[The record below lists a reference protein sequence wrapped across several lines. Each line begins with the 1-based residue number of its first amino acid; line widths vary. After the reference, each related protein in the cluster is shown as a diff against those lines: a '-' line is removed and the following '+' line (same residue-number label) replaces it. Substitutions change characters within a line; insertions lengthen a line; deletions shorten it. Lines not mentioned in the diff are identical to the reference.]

1 GAGPEVGPGWQGRSG
16 DRDIGPQSRRGSP
29 GHDGHRQSGRGWG
42 CLRRKGHQANVEDCA
57 RAEDLAG
64 IAAHQQRDNHVRG
77 HRCHHRRSHHAQ
89 RPCVRL
95 LHPGLLAEQH
105 PRTLE
110 RDEPSQGPRVPA
122 IATERR
128 RRPRDAVAVWPSVAA
143 ALQLPHHAQ
152 DRGGLQ
158 QLDVAL
164 RILAIDPGTVR
175 LGLALSDPSG
185 TIAQPLSVLARR
197 SEPEDLKALSELVE
211 RHEVGMI
218 VIGLPRLMDGRL
230 DAAAHQAQA
239 FGTQV
244 ARATGRP
251 VAYWDERL
259 TSVAAERY
267 LIEQGK
273 RRNKRR
279 QEIDR
284 MAATL
289 LLQGYLDY
297 RAGRGP
303 GG

>member
-1 GAGPEVGPGWQGRSG
+1 M
-16 DRDIGPQSRRGSP
+16 
-29 GHDGHRQSGRGWG
+29 
-42 CLRRKGHQANVEDCA
+42 
-57 RAEDLAG
+57 
-64 IAAHQQRDNHVRG
+64 
-77 HRCHHRRSHHAQ
+77 
-89 RPCVRL
+89 
-95 LHPGLLAEQH
+95 
-105 PRTLE
+105 
-110 RDEPSQGPRVPA
+110 
-122 IATERR
+122 
-128 RRPRDAVAVWPSVAA
+128 
-143 ALQLPHHAQ
+143 
-152 DRGGLQ
+152 
-158 QLDVAL
+158 

-185 TIAQPLSVLARR
+185 TIAQPLTVLARR
-197 SEPEDLKALSELVE
+197 SEPEDLKALVELAE
-211 RHEVGMI
+211 RHDVGMI

-230 DAAAHQAQA
+230 DSAAQQAQA
-239 FGTQV
+239 FGAQV
-244 ARATGRP
+244 AQATGRP

-273 RRNKRR
+273 RRSKRR

>member
-1 GAGPEVGPGWQGRSG
+1 M
-16 DRDIGPQSRRGSP
+16 
-29 GHDGHRQSGRGWG
+29 
-42 CLRRKGHQANVEDCA
+42 
-57 RAEDLAG
+57 
-64 IAAHQQRDNHVRG
+64 
-77 HRCHHRRSHHAQ
+77 
-89 RPCVRL
+89 
-95 LHPGLLAEQH
+95 
-105 PRTLE
+105 
-110 RDEPSQGPRVPA
+110 
-122 IATERR
+122 
-128 RRPRDAVAVWPSVAA
+128 
-143 ALQLPHHAQ
+143 
-152 DRGGLQ
+152 
-158 QLDVAL
+158 

-197 SEPEDLKALSELVE
+197 SEAEDLKALTELAE

-230 DAAAHQAQA
+230 DTAAQQAQA
-239 FGTQV
+239 FGAQV
-244 ARATGRP
+244 AQATGRP

-273 RRNKRR
+273 RRSKRR

>member
-1 GAGPEVGPGWQGRSG
+1 M
-16 DRDIGPQSRRGSP
+16 
-29 GHDGHRQSGRGWG
+29 
-42 CLRRKGHQANVEDCA
+42 
-57 RAEDLAG
+57 
-64 IAAHQQRDNHVRG
+64 
-77 HRCHHRRSHHAQ
+77 
-89 RPCVRL
+89 
-95 LHPGLLAEQH
+95 
-105 PRTLE
+105 
-110 RDEPSQGPRVPA
+110 
-122 IATERR
+122 
-128 RRPRDAVAVWPSVAA
+128 
-143 ALQLPHHAQ
+143 
-152 DRGGLQ
+152 
-158 QLDVAL
+158 

-197 SEPEDLKALSELVE
+197 SEPEDLKALTELVE

>member
-1 GAGPEVGPGWQGRSG
+1 M
-16 DRDIGPQSRRGSP
+16 
-29 GHDGHRQSGRGWG
+29 
-42 CLRRKGHQANVEDCA
+42 
-57 RAEDLAG
+57 
-64 IAAHQQRDNHVRG
+64 
-77 HRCHHRRSHHAQ
+77 
-89 RPCVRL
+89 
-95 LHPGLLAEQH
+95 
-105 PRTLE
+105 
-110 RDEPSQGPRVPA
+110 
-122 IATERR
+122 
-128 RRPRDAVAVWPSVAA
+128 
-143 ALQLPHHAQ
+143 
-152 DRGGLQ
+152 
-158 QLDVAL
+158 

-185 TIAQPLSVLARR
+185 TVAQPLSVLTRR
-197 SEPEDLKALSELVE
+197 SEPEDLKALADLVN

-218 VIGLPRLMDGRL
+218 VIGLPRLMNGRL

-239 FGTQV
+239 FGAQV

-273 RRNKRR
+273 RRSKRR

-297 RAGRGP
+297 RAGRAP

>member
-1 GAGPEVGPGWQGRSG
+1 M
-16 DRDIGPQSRRGSP
+16 
-29 GHDGHRQSGRGWG
+29 
-42 CLRRKGHQANVEDCA
+42 
-57 RAEDLAG
+57 
-64 IAAHQQRDNHVRG
+64 
-77 HRCHHRRSHHAQ
+77 
-89 RPCVRL
+89 
-95 LHPGLLAEQH
+95 
-105 PRTLE
+105 
-110 RDEPSQGPRVPA
+110 
-122 IATERR
+122 
-128 RRPRDAVAVWPSVAA
+128 
-143 ALQLPHHAQ
+143 
-152 DRGGLQ
+152 
-158 QLDVAL
+158 

-185 TIAQPLSVLARR
+185 TIAQPLTVLVRR
-197 SEPEDLKALSELVE
+197 SEPEDLKALAELVE

-218 VIGLPRLMDGRL
+218 VIGLPRMMDGRL
-230 DAAAHQAQA
+230 EAAARQAQA
-239 FGTQV
+239 FGAQV

-273 RRNKRR
+273 RRSKRR

-297 RAGRGP
+297 RAGRAP